1 VAFNRYFDEE
11 IGRAAQ
17 LSCLNDGS
25 NTYGLDLTD
34 TTETLDDVASGIYD
48 VFLAGMSASATV
60 LLRSGRASDSLT
72 TPTSTPQDL
81 AMFPG
86 SKIARIR
93 VWPGNKVVSARLLT
107 GTGTLYLVQVV
118 EL

>member
-1 VAFNRYFDEE
+1 MAFNRYFDEE

-34 TTETLDDVASGIYD
+34 TTETLDDVAPGIYD

-60 LLRSGRASDSLT
+60 LLRSGRASDPSRF
-72 TPTSTPQDL
+72 S
-81 AMFPG
+81 A
-86 SKIARIR
+86 
-93 VWPGNKVVSARLLT
+93 WPGRAPWRPSSSSRRVP
-107 GTGTLYLVQVV
+107 GG
-118 EL
+118 